1 MPSMLCP
8 LPRYLSTG
16 SESASLYLNVIK
28 VEDQDI
34 VCEATNSA
42 VMDGLMTV
50 RSAGP
55 RRLLIWLRV
64 LDA

>member
-1 MPSMLCP
+1 MLCP

-50 RSAGP
+50 RSVPGAPSLADLVEG
-55 RRLLIWLRV
+55 
-64 LDA
+64 A